1 MYRITYEQGNGYH
14 CGCCRR
20 TSMETFDCDTIEEV
34 QEWIDELAACR
45 QISQWSD
52 DDDRSIESIEKEIGV
67 DIQNQFS
74 PNKENVDKI
83 VAQRKAKLE
92 KEKKK
97 EEEEQRKREYEH
109 FLKLKQKFE
118 KE

>member
-20 TSMETFDCDTIEEV
+20 TSMETHDCETIEEV
-34 QEWIDELAACR
+34 QEWIDELAACQ
-45 QISQWSD
+45 QISEWGD

-74 PNKENVDKI
+74 ANKENVDRI

-92 KEKKK
+92 RDKKR
-97 EEEEQRKREYEH
+97 EEAEQRKREYEH
-109 FLKLKQKFE
+109 YLKLKQQFE